1 MIQGFRYVWEYKIV
15 IVYIYIYIVLYERYS
30 NPKWKKK
37 KKKKCYR
44 ETESTQPV
52 KSSKTIFVRFVP
64 ESLAV
69 YPQRID
75 RITAPIERRFHVTFV
90 TRYRRFFSPGITTGY
105 VRRRARWN
113 HRYNAR
119 CGLKKRK
126 RCLEFSIIG
135 QSFLTTN
142 TKWERLKKREKKKKE
157 TNEKYL

>member
-1 MIQGFRYVWEYKIV
+1 MIQGFRYVLEYKIV
-15 IVYIYIYIVLYERYS
+15 IVYIYIYISFYTNDTQIL
-30 NPKWKKK
+30 NGK

-105 VRRRARWN
+105 VRRRARMKSPVQ
-113 HRYNAR
+113 RTVR
-119 CGLKKRK
+119 FKKKKKMSRILDN
-126 RCLEFSIIG
+126 RPI
-135 QSFLTTN
+135 FLDDEH
-142 TKWERLKKREKKKKE
+142 KMGKIKKKREK
-157 TNEKYL
+157 EKRNK

>member
-1 MIQGFRYVWEYKIV
+1 ME
-15 IVYIYIYIVLYERYS
+15 
-30 NPKWKKK
+30 KK

-105 VRRRARWN
+105 VRRRARMKSPVQ
-113 HRYNAR
+113 RTVR
-119 CGLKKRK
+119 FKKKKKMSRILDN
-126 RCLEFSIIG
+126 RPI
-135 QSFLTTN
+135 FLDDEH
-142 TKWERLKKREKKKKE
+142 KMGKIKKKREK
-157 TNEKYL
+157 EKRNKWKILVNLS